1 MYFKFVFQVNA
12 ELALPLEHT
21 LMAQLGRHSSQLI
34 KVIQAKGG
42 ATRSK
47 MAGIMKYDEVC
58 ILSVGALIEIMAIN
72 FFPFKQ
78 RNEDN

>member
-12 ELALPLEHT
+12 EFLRLMALPLEQT

-42 ATRSK
+42 ATHSK

-58 ILSVGALIEIMAIN
+58 ILSVGALIEISYGHLL
-72 FFPFKQ
+72 FSF
-78 RNEDN
+78 